1 MTHLGGGALA
11 LRKDSDE
18 DDSYWAISDSTDLG
32 DNLDVSSDDWMVG
45 RYVGHDDSSQSA
57 MIVEERTTLEEAL
70 RHHLS
75 LPVPTPHEDGSASYV
90 THDTWSRA
98 APGVSHV

>member
-18 DDSYWAISDSTDLG
+18 DDSYWVISDSGDLG
-32 DNLDVSSDDWMVG
+32 DDLDVSADDWMVG

-57 MIVEERTTLEEAL
+57 MIVEEAL

-90 THDTWSRA
+90 THYTWSRA